1 MVKRVTSREV
11 ANAAGVSPALVSRV
25 MTGRGHVAEAT
36 SARIR
41 EAAAALGWQPN
52 ALAAS
57 MVTGDAPLI
66 AVVTARLDFDWRAQ
80 VLSRLLAAFE
90 ERGVAPMM
98 FYAAEEDRVPAL
110 IAETGRWQTRG
121 VVVTAGDVDPELA
134 ESILRQGRFVAGL
147 NRPVPAAGGYAV
159 GTDNAAAGAQAAGL
173 LARAG
178 RDRPAVLAGPRDSRA
193 GSERVEG
200 FLGAAGGAAV
210 VHTAGMTAADGAAA
224 AAQWLALS
232 PGNRPDGVFA
242 ANDMLAI
249 GFIDGLR
256 TAGVQVPDDV
266 ALIGFDNLP
275 ASAWAPYDLATFAQP
290 VSLMVEGVLGHIDAA
305 RGPGGAGP
313 AQAGMARLPAEPIL
327 RGSLGLPVDEGDAS
341 GERP

>member
-11 ANAAGVSPALVSRV
+11 ARAAGVSPALVSRV
-25 MTGRGHVAEAT
+25 MTGKGHVAEAT

-41 EAAAALGWQPN
+41 EAAAALGWQHN

-66 AVVTARLDFDWRAQ
+66 AVVTARLEFDWRAQ

-90 ERGVAPMM
+90 EMGVAPMM
-98 FYAAEEDRVPAL
+98 FYAAEEDRVAAL

-121 VVVTAGDVDPELA
+121 VVVTAGDVDPGLA
-134 ESILRQGRFVAGL
+134 GSILRQGRFVAGL

-159 GTDNAAAGAQAAGL
+159 GTDNAAAGAQAAEL

-178 RDRPAVLAGPRDSRA
+178 RRRIAVLAGPPDSRA
-193 GSERVEG
+193 GGERARG
-200 FLGAAGGAAV
+200 FVGAASGASV
-210 VHTAGMTAADGAAA
+210 VHTPGMTAADGAAA
-224 AAQWLALS
+224 AEEWLALP
-232 PGNRPDGVFA
+232 PGSRPDGVFA

-256 TAGVQVPDDV
+256 TAGVRVPDDV

-275 ASAWAPYDLATFAQP
+275 ASSWAPYDLATFAQP
-290 VSLMVEGVLGHIDAA
+290 VSLMVEGVLAHIDAT
-305 RGPGGAGP
+305 RRPGGAGP
-313 AQAGMARLPAEPIL
+313 AQGGMERLPATPIL
-327 RGSLGLPVDEGDAS
+327 RSSLGLAAPEGEDS